1 MAASKSGSPIATS
14 GGEPNVPT
22 IARVSEVTMRPVYFS
37 SFSLIFLSACSG
49 GFFEISGSV
58 YGQKIDE
65 GSAYWGG
72 PYVVFMNTEMGC
84 DEMSWVED
92 KYALDTDE
100 LSTESTINAL
110 QFTYAST
117 EVQDGKLTI
126 ASQNSP
132 AVGWFLSS
140 NRGEADTFRS
150 ISGNIDTTI
159 DGDWL
164 SGTFEV
170 DFGEDGSLSGDFE
183 VKKCENLKPRR

>member
-1 MAASKSGSPIATS
+1 
-14 GGEPNVPT
+14 
-22 IARVSEVTMRPVYFS
+22 MRPVYFS
-37 SFSLIFLSACSG
+37 SLTLILLSACSS
-49 GFFEISGSV
+49 GFVDITGSV
-58 YGQKIDE
+58 YGEKIGE

-72 PYVVFMNTEMGC
+72 PHLVFMNTEIDC

-92 KYALDTDE
+92 KYSLDTDE
-100 LSTESTINAL
+100 LSNESAINAL
-110 QFTYAST
+110 QFTYASA

-132 AVGWFLSS
+132 AVGWFISS
-140 NRGEADTFRS
+140 NRGDADTFRS
-150 ISGNIDTTI
+150 TTGSIDTTI

-170 DFGEDGSLSGDFE
+170 GFGEDGTMTGDFE